1 MKKIPAWPSLSIH
14 ENTLKICVSVKVLG
28 VTIQIYLNW
37 DCQVLSSA
45 NRKLSAGICLRL
57 RIGYHTGDMRPV
69 LEYVFPVWHSLLMTD
84 QVKKC
89 SCVAQW

>member
-37 DCQVLSSA
+37 DCQVLSS
-45 NRKLSAGICLRL
+45 RKQKALRWNLFEIKNWLSYRGYAACVRVCISCL
-57 RIGYHTGDMRPV
+57 
-69 LEYVFPVWHSLLMTD
+69 
-84 QVKKC
+84 
-89 SCVAQW
+89 AQFVDD